1 MRECGRGRGDESSSR
16 SNVATFNKIHL
27 MRSFLAIL
35 ALAGAA
41 TGFLEAPIP
50 HQVAPIKA
58 SETATFAAVG
68 STSLFFDDELDN
80 VNIVSDMNIAPSRKC
95 GRCFG

>member
-1 MRECGRGRGDESSSR
+1 
-16 SNVATFNKIHL
+16 
-27 MRSFLAIL
+27 MRSFLAML

-50 HQVAPIKA
+50 HQVAPKA
-58 SETATFAAVG
+58 SSETATFAAVG
-68 STSLFFDDELDN
+68 STSLSFFDDELDN

>member
-1 MRECGRGRGDESSSR
+1 
-16 SNVATFNKIHL
+16 

-35 ALAGAA
+35 ALTGAA

-50 HQVAPIKA
+50 HQAAPKT

-68 STSLFFDDELDN
+68 STSSFFDDELDN

>member
-1 MRECGRGRGDESSSR
+1 MNPAPAQPCYILNPQPKSI
-16 SNVATFNKIHL
+16 T

>member
-1 MRECGRGRGDESSSR
+1 
-16 SNVATFNKIHL
+16 
-27 MRSFLAIL
+27 MRSFLAML

-50 HQVAPIKA
+50 HQVAPKA
-58 SETATFAAVG
+58 ASSETATFAAVG
-68 STSLFFDDELDN
+68 STSLSFFDDDELDN